1 MNKIFA
7 LVLAALMMATAYQ
20 PVYAADTVPDKFA
33 NDDEM
38 LDFVQKAHLNY
49 MWEGADPT
57 SGLAYERIHLDNNY
71 PENDR
76 TVITTGGS
84 GFGIAG
90 LLVGMERGWIPRK
103 EGVERLQKI
112 VDYLGKADRYHGVW
126 SHWMEGPTGKTK
138 PFGKKDNGGDL
149 VESSFLMASLLM
161 AREYLKNGD
170 EQEKKV
176 AAGIDKLW
184 REMDYQWYT
193 KGGEDVLYWHWSPDY
208 AWEMNFPLEGYNE
221 CLITYILGV
230 SSPTHPVSPDTYHK
244 GWTRN
249 GTFVTDQ
256 VTYGLPI
263 ELKHNYNVEKGGPL
277 FWAHYS
283 WIGLD
288 PRGLKDRYADYWQL
302 NRNHALINYMY
313 CVENPHN
320 YKGYGPDSWG
330 LTASYSPK
338 GYAAHSPREDFGVI
352 TPTASLSSFPYT
364 PEQSMNALKGML
376 KKKNW
381 IWGKYG
387 FYDAYSEDKYW
398 TVPRYLAIDQL
409 TIAPMIENYR
419 TGFLWKLFMNAPE
432 IQKGLKKLGF
442 ESPYLPTS
450 KSKK

>member
-1 MNKIFA
+1 MRAGDGKLALSLITKAVLTVASKELNQKKPINHLTLRTDMNKIFA
-7 LVLAALMMATAYQ
+7 PVLAALMMATAYQ

-149 VESSFLMASLLM
+149 VESSFRMASLLM

-221 CLITYILGV
+221 CLIFAHAPCFARYI
-230 SSPTHPVSPDTYHK
+230 S
-244 GWTRN
+244 
-249 GTFVTDQ
+249 Q
-256 VTYGLPI
+256 
-263 ELKHNYNVEKGGPL
+263 
-277 FWAHYS
+277 
-283 WIGLD
+283 GLD
-288 PRGLKDRYADYWQL
+288 PQ
-302 NRNHALINYMY
+302 
-313 CVENPHN
+313 
-320 YKGYGPDSWG
+320 
-330 LTASYSPK
+330 
-338 GYAAHSPREDFGVI
+338 
-352 TPTASLSSFPYT
+352 
-364 PEQSMNALKGML
+364 
-376 KKKNW
+376 
-381 IWGKYG
+381 
-387 FYDAYSEDKYW
+387 
-398 TVPRYLAIDQL
+398 RYLRYRSGHL
-409 TIAPMIENYR
+409 RSAP
-419 TGFLWKLFMNAPE
+419 
-432 IQKGLKKLGF
+432 
-442 ESPYLPTS
+442 
-450 KSKK
+450 